1 MIHYVIA
8 SYAFFIVKE
17 IKGKI
22 IRKENKKE
30 KKSVPE
36 K

>member
-1 MIHYVIA
+1 MIYYVMA

-22 IRKENKKE
+22 IRNENEKE
-30 KKSVPE
+30 KKSVLE